1 MEDSRPIIYY
11 IDDEPFNL
19 TVFETM
25 VPEEWNTKTFA
36 DPLKALEELM
46 EDKPWVVLSDQKM
59 PGTSGV
65 KFLEMVKN
73 LTPNAIRIIVTG
85 FSDENLVVDSVRKA
99 CIYDYIKKPW
109 NEDDF
114 LASLNRAIDH
124 HKKVE
129 ETKRLQAEL
138 AAKNR
143 ELEEKAIALK
153 KLVQQER
160 NIRNELSHWVPPFVL
175 EIIDN
180 GGKPENK
187 RHDLYCL
194 TFDVINS
201 SVMHETMVGN
211 KTLRTLT
218 IETFTDI
225 VLKHGGWRESHAG
238 DSAYAHFGLV
248 KSLQHHNYADA
259 ALAAAREFRVALRS
273 ITSISKCE
281 VEVGIGLHLAENCDF
296 SIHKTTR
303 IVSDNQIVQ
312 KSFDTTSIDIDIV
325 HKIEKLVHTLPGTNI
340 IMTGDFVS
348 ALSYDPQNTHDLGD
362 VSFSSKYPIK
372 RLFLIKSDFVSEN
385 ALKTF
390 KSELAFIHNENITED
405 ECLPKAVDYS

>member
-36 DPLKALEELM
+36 NPLKALEELM

-153 KLVQQER
+153 KIVQQEV
-160 NIRNELSHWVPPFVL
+160 E
-175 EIIDN
+175 
-180 GGKPENK
+180 
-187 RHDLYCL
+187 
-194 TFDVINS
+194 NS
-201 SVMHETMVGN
+201 SI
-211 KTLRTLT
+211 L
-218 IETFTDI
+218 
-225 VLKHGGWRESHAG
+225 
-238 DSAYAHFGLV
+238 
-248 KSLQHHNYADA
+248 HN
-259 ALAAAREFRVALRS
+259 
-273 ITSISKCE
+273 
-281 VEVGIGLHLAENCDF
+281 
-296 SIHKTTR
+296 SIHLQ
-303 IVSDNQIVQ
+303 QILTVYRLCQ
-312 KSFDTTSIDIDIV
+312 FIDI
-325 HKIEKLVHTLPGTNI
+325 
-340 IMTGDFVS
+340 S
-348 ALSYDPQNTHDLGD
+348 PQYCGERHIFNDL
-362 VSFSSKYPIK
+362 
-372 RLFLIKSDFVSEN
+372 N
-385 ALKTF
+385 AYTCPVF
-390 KSELAFIHNENITED
+390 
-405 ECLPKAVDYS
+405 Y